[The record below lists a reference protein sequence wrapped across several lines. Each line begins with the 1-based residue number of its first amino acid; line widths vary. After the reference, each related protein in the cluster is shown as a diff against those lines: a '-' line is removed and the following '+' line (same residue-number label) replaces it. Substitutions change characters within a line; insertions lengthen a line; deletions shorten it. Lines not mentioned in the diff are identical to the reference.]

1 MTLDPTP
8 YLDAVEDDL
17 RAALATCEGP
27 VAPLYQMMQYHLG
40 WLDTTLTPADAPR
53 GKRLRPLMCLLAC
66 EAAGGAW
73 STALPAATAVEL
85 VHNFSLIH
93 DDIED
98 DSDTRRHRP
107 TVWSLWG
114 IPQAIN
120 TGDAMW
126 SAARLT
132 CHRLTALGH
141 PAERVLRVMGVLDRA
156 CLELCTG
163 QYLDLAF
170 EEQEAVSLA
179 DYMRMIE
186 GKTAALLSAALG
198 AGAILAGAGDAAV
211 ASYQAFGR
219 ELGLAFQITDDILGI
234 WGDPAVTGKS
244 AASDILTR
252 KKTLPVLYALEWER
266 DRGGD
271 ELARLYARP
280 SLAEDDVPRVLA
292 ILERAGARG
301 HAEGRAQEHVD
312 RTLRHLAAAGGSGPA
327 QEALGELTLS
337 LVGRAT

>member
-1 MTLDPTP
+1 MSLDPEP
-8 YLDAVEDDL
+8 YLDAIEADL
-17 RAALATCEGP
+17 RATLATDEGP
-27 VAPLYQMMQYHLG
+27 VAPLYRMMQYHVG
-40 WLDTTLTPADAPR
+40 CLDATLAPAEAPR

-66 EAAGGAW
+66 EAAGGDW
-73 STALPAATAVEL
+73 RSALPAASAVEL
-85 VHNFSLIH
+85 VHNFSLVH

-126 SAARLT
+126 AVARLT
-132 CHRLTALGH
+132 CHRLGTLGH
-141 PAERVLRVMGVLDRA
+141 PAERVLRVMATLDEA
-156 CLELCTG
+156 CVALCAG

-170 EEQEAVSLA
+170 EEQREVSLN
-179 DYMRMIE
+179 DYMRMIG
-186 GKTAALLSAALG
+186 GKTAALLSASLG
-198 AGAILAGAGDAAV
+198 AGAILAGAPDGAV

-244 AASDILTR
+244 AASDILAR
-252 KKTLPVLYALEWER
+252 KKTLPTLHALAWEH
-266 DRGGD
+266 DRGD
-271 ELARLYARP
+271 DALARLYAQP
-280 SLAEDDVPRVLA
+280 SLAEGDVPRVLQLLDEA
-292 ILERAGARG
+292 GARAFAEERAGA
-301 HAEGRAQEHVD
+301 HIE
-312 RTLRHLAAAGGSGPA
+312 RTLRHLVESGGSGPA
-327 QEALGELTLS
+327 HEGLRGLALS